1 MHHIHHT
8 EAIVLG
14 GYARGEA
21 DRQIVLYTRELG
33 LVRADARGMRK
44 VASKL
49 RFALQPYMIAQVD
62 LITTKAAYR
71 AGSTDLIASLDSP
84 DMATLT
90 VLHRVATLVRRLVPE
105 QEKNEALYE
114 AIIEVINFL
123 SIKNK
128 EKNNEKTAIKQD
140 VDTSSSVGVAIVDT
154 TSLELLAVFRILFH
168 LGYVTDATE
177 RIGEK
182 SILEA
187 PITDELLAQVALR
200 RDSLTKEVN
209 KSLKETML

>member
-90 VLHRVATLVRRLVPE
+90 VLHRVVTLVRRLVPE

-128 EKNNEKTAIKQD
+128 EKNNEKTAIKID
-140 VDTSSSVGVAIVDT
+140 AGTSSVIDT
-154 TSLELLAVFRILFH
+154 ASLELLAVFRILFH

>member
-1 MHHIHHT
+1 MYHIHHT

-71 AGSTDLIASLDSP
+71 AGSTDLIASLESP

-90 VLHRVATLVRRLVPE
+90 VLHRIATLVRRLVPE

-123 SIKNK
+123 SNKNK
-128 EKNNEKTAIKQD
+128 EKNSEKTAIKD
-140 VDTSSSVGVAIVDT
+140 GLDTS
-154 TSLELLAVFRILFH
+154 SLELLAVFRILFH
-168 LGYVTDATE
+168 LGYVTDS
-177 RIGEK
+177 GEK

-187 PITDELLAQVALR
+187 PITAELLAQVALR
-200 RDSLTKEVN
+200 RDSLTREVN